1 MNYKYKFCLMKAY
14 FDKGYSL
21 TNFVKYVIALF
32 GLASL
37 DVKTTMILAL
47 IYAPS
52 CFILG
57 LFWYKVGLREEEIE
71 VNNTFNKFVGEMRNN
86 LNITKNKKPR

>member
-1 MNYKYKFCLMKAY
+1 MKAY

-32 GLASL
+32 GLSSL

-52 CFILG
+52 CFVIG
-57 LFWYKVGLREEEIE
+57 LLWYRFGFREEEVE
-71 VNNTFNKFVGEMRNN
+71 VGNQFNKFVKEMRE
-86 LNITKNKKPR
+86 TYK